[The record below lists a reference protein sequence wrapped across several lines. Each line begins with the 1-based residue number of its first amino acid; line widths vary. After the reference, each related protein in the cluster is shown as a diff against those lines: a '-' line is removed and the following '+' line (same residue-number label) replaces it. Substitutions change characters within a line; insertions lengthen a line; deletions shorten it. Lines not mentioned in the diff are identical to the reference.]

1 MTEVKFYDLEFIP
14 AGHLTYSVITAR
26 FEGRWIF
33 VRHRDRTT
41 WEIPGGH
48 IEEGESSDEAASRE
62 LMEETGAI
70 EFTLD
75 RVATYSVEN
84 NSGIGFG
91 RLYFAEVT
99 LLGEIP
105 ESSEI
110 AEAEAADD
118 IPENLTWNDIQPHL
132 FRKVKNFLGETENI

>member
-1 MTEVKFYDLEFIP
+1 MTEVKFYDPEFIP

>member
-1 MTEVKFYDLEFIP
+1 MTEVKFYDPEFIP

-132 FRKVKNFLGETENI
+132 FRKVKNFLGET

>member
-1 MTEVKFYDLEFIP
+1 MTEVKFYDPEFIP

-48 IEEGESSDEAASRE
+48 IEEGESSDDAASRE

-70 EFTLD
+70 EFTLN

-84 NSGIGFG
+84 NNGIGFG

-110 AEAEAADD
+110 AEAEATDD
-118 IPENLTWNDIQPHL
+118 IPGNLTWHDIQPHL
-132 FRKVKNFLGETENI
+132 FRKVKDFLGETGNI